1 MKKAAAMIVS
11 ILFVF
16 SLAGISFAQVA
27 PAGTPSAEKAKG
39 EDKAA
44 KPEKKAEA
52 KKKAPAKKTAK
63 PAAKEKKAA
72 QQEPVPAPKSQ
83 VQQQHPAKPS
93 DLPEDV
99 QREMGADVV
108 IDIPK
113 KK

>member
-1 MKKAAAMIVS
+1 MKKSAAMIMS
-11 ILFVF
+11 ILFVL
-16 SLAGISFAQVA
+16 SLAGISFAQAA
-27 PAGTPSAEKAKG
+27 PASGPSAEKAKV

-52 KKKAPAKKTAK
+52 KKKAPVKKTAK
-63 PAAKEKKAA
+63 PAAKGKKEALP
-72 QQEPVPAPKSQ
+72 EPQPKPKSQ
-83 VQQQHPAKPS
+83 VQQQPAKTS

>member
-1 MKKAAAMIVS
+1 MKKLAAIIVS
-11 ILFVF
+11 LLFVL
-16 SLAGISFAQVA
+16 SLAGISFAQAA
-27 PAGTPSAEKAKG
+27 PASGPSAEKAKV

-44 KPEKKAEA
+44 KPEKKTEA

-63 PAAKEKKAA
+63 PAAKGKKEDL
-72 QQEPVPAPKSQ
+72 QDPMPKPKDQ
-83 VQQQHPAKPS
+83 VQQQRPAKTS
-93 DLPEDV
+93 DLPDDV